1 MSVTDREKQI
11 ADAEEMLGDR
21 LGHQE
26 FAKQLYFGQ
35 YAGKAFPAYPD
46 VTGSAEV
53 NQAVADLQQYCRDK
67 IDPVKID
74 RESRIPDDVVAGL
87 GKLGVLGAC
96 LPKEAGGRGFS
107 QLAYCRLVEVL
118 GGHCGSTALF
128 VNAHHSIGP
137 RAIVLFG
144 TTEQQKQWLPKSATG
159 EWLSAFALTEPEAG
173 SDASNVQ
180 TTATPTPD
188 GRGFVLNGQK
198 RWITNGGIAKVLTVM
213 ARTPVPGKK
222 KETKITAFIVT
233 PDMQGFKVLEER
245 MDKVGVRGSA
255 TGRLQFENLYV
266 PRENILGEEGK
277 GLRVALTVLDY
288 GRTTFGASCTGA
300 AKFCL
305 AKATEHANRR
315 VQFGQT
321 LGSFELVK
329 DKLAYMAAGALAME
343 ACTYQTAHLIDSGA
357 EEYMLETAMLKVFA
371 TDVLWRII
379 NDTIQIYGGKAY
391 FTDEPFERMM
401 RDARINTIGEGAN
414 DVLKVFIA
422 MVGLRDVGLELKSVL
437 DSFSNPFTG
446 LGKIGGFAGRKLG
459 ALLTSPEIVVRST
472 ELEED
477 AQRLGRLIG
486 TFGGQVE
493 KLLRRFQEEVLDRQ
507 YQLARVADAATELY
521 VSSCVLTRID
531 RILRDPKFDPDHHG
545 DAHATNGHGNQ
556 GAAHGDP
563 SSHSDHGTGHGN
575 GHDTHH
581 ATPAAPAPAAKAGT
595 KHDPRIREL
604 ELSRYYLRTAERRIR
619 QRLAEMWDND
629 DAETT
634 KVANRVLK
642 GE

>member
-1 MSVTDREKQI
+1 
-11 ADAEEMLGDR
+11 
-21 LGHQE
+21 
-26 FAKQLYFGQ
+26 
-35 YAGKAFPAYPD
+35 
-46 VTGSAEV
+46 
-53 NQAVADLQQYCRDK
+53 
-67 IDPVKID
+67 
-74 RESRIPDDVVAGL
+74 
-87 GKLGVLGAC
+87 
-96 LPKEAGGRGFS
+96 
-107 QLAYCRLVEVL
+107 
-118 GGHCGSTALF
+118 
-128 VNAHHSIGP
+128 
-137 RAIVLFG
+137 
-144 TTEQQKQWLPKSATG
+144 
-159 EWLSAFALTEPEAG
+159 
-173 SDASNVQ
+173 
-180 TTATPTPD
+180 
-188 GRGFVLNGQK
+188 
-198 RWITNGGIAKVLTVM
+198 
-213 ARTPVPGKK
+213 
-222 KETKITAFIVT
+222 
-233 PDMQGFKVLEER
+233 
-245 MDKVGVRGSA
+245 
-255 TGRLQFENLYV
+255 
-266 PRENILGEEGK
+266 
-277 GLRVALTVLDY
+277 
-288 GRTTFGASCTGA
+288 
-300 AKFCL
+300 
-305 AKATEHANRR
+305 
-315 VQFGQT
+315 
-321 LGSFELVK
+321 
-329 DKLAYMAAGALAME
+329 
-343 ACTYQTAHLIDSGA
+343 
-357 EEYMLETAMLKVFA
+357 
-371 TDVLWRII
+371 VLWRII

-446 LGKIGGFAGRKLG
+446 LGKIGGFASRKLG
-459 ALLTSPEIVVRST
+459 ALLSSPEIVVRST

-521 VSSCVLTRID
+521 VSSCVLARID
-531 RILRDPKFDPDHHG
+531 RILRDPKFDPDHRAADHHAGDHG
-545 DAHATNGHGNQ
+545 DAHATNGHDD
-556 GAAHGDP
+556 H

-595 KHDPRIREL
+595 THDPRIREL